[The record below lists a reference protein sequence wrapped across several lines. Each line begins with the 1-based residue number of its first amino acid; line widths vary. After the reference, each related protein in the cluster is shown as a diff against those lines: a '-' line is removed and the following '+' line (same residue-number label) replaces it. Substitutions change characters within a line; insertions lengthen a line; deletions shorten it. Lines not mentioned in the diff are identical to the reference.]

1 MCKSYVL
8 LQLYI
13 GRVCS
18 DSLIRLTIN
27 QFQLQC
33 RSFDVLLKTFGYY
46 SVDFVGRWGGVAGG
60 GGEVVRVVSCCDF
73 ILRKFVVQLLIGF
86 SFGLSCLICWVIL
99 LGINA
104 SA

>member
-60 GGEVVRVVSCCDF
+60 GGEGVRVVGCCDI
-73 ILRKFVVQLLIGF
+73 ILEDVCVDRL
-86 SFGLSCLICWVIL
+86 
-99 LGINA
+99 
-104 SA
+104 